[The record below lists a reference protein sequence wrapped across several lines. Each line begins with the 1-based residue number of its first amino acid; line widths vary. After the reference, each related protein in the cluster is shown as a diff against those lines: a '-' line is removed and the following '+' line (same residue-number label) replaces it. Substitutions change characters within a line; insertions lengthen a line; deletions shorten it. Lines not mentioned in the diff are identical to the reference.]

1 MLSKPLLINTVIRDD
16 TENVIKT
23 LNYTDYFAN
32 EINLNK
38 MKLPELKK
46 IAKSH
51 RLLVSGKKA
60 IVIDRIVE
68 RFTQDKNA
76 TLIQNLCKKHI
87 VGVFIRSL
95 DNTESQKLCINDTDF
110 YTLEPLDE
118 IDGEVFL
125 VYKDEDDF
133 EYGFNVISLLLLIKN
148 SKKIARYVLDLKLLN
163 VLLKNIDIVEIH
175 NPYNRR
181 KFPSSVVERIIRKA
195 LLINIFFPHHLKDIL
210 VYGGS
215 ANESSGNVLRDYNYM
230 SNADA
235 RLNIIRNNYRTAM
248 TLLQE
253 RPLEERIESIF
264 MEIDQLGNYTQSSW
278 FSNLNREDYIR
289 LYRNL
294 YEIWFY
300 RGQISQ
306 ELRRQICV
314 LTDPFREIQQRRLN
328 LREISGEFIKDA
340 CLRVFEYM
348 VLTGIDVEHRKIGAL
363 HALSA
368 LTVVSREARVAMPY
382 LYESL

>member
-1 MLSKPLLINTVIRDD
+1 
-16 TENVIKT
+16 
-23 LNYTDYFAN
+23 
-32 EINLNK
+32 
-38 MKLPELKK
+38 
-46 IAKSH
+46 
-51 RLLVSGKKA
+51 
-60 IVIDRIVE
+60 
-68 RFTQDKNA
+68 
-76 TLIQNLCKKHI
+76 
-87 VGVFIRSL
+87 
-95 DNTESQKLCINDTDF
+95 
-110 YTLEPLDE
+110 
-118 IDGEVFL
+118 
-125 VYKDEDDF
+125 
-133 EYGFNVISLLLLIKN
+133 
-148 SKKIARYVLDLKLLN
+148 
-163 VLLKNIDIVEIH
+163 
-175 NPYNRR
+175 
-181 KFPSSVVERIIRKA
+181 VVERIIKKA
-195 LLINIFFPHHLKDIL
+195 LLINIFFPHHFKDIL

-215 ANESSGNVLRDYNYM
+215 ANENSGNVLRDYNYM

-235 RLNIIRNNYRTAM
+235 RLNILRNNYRMAM
-248 TLLQE
+248 TLLHE

-278 FSNLNREDYIR
+278 FSNLNREEYIR

-340 CLRVFEYM
+340 CLRAFEYM
-348 VLTGIDVEHRKIGAL
+348 VLTGIDVEHRKLGAL
-363 HALSA
+363 HALTA

>member
-1 MLSKPLLINTVIRDD
+1 
-16 TENVIKT
+16 
-23 LNYTDYFAN
+23 
-32 EINLNK
+32 
-38 MKLPELKK
+38 
-46 IAKSH
+46 
-51 RLLVSGKKA
+51 
-60 IVIDRIVE
+60 
-68 RFTQDKNA
+68 
-76 TLIQNLCKKHI
+76 
-87 VGVFIRSL
+87 
-95 DNTESQKLCINDTDF
+95 
-110 YTLEPLDE
+110 
-118 IDGEVFL
+118 
-125 VYKDEDDF
+125 
-133 EYGFNVISLLLLIKN
+133 
-148 SKKIARYVLDLKLLN
+148 
-163 VLLKNIDIVEIH
+163 
-175 NPYNRR
+175 
-181 KFPSSVVERIIRKA
+181 
-195 LLINIFFPHHLKDIL
+195 
-210 VYGGS
+210 
-215 ANESSGNVLRDYNYM
+215 M

-278 FSNLNREDYIR
+278 FSNLNREEYIR

-363 HALSA
+363 HALTA